1 MRLTVIMHYIC
12 SLAGLGGLQRLEIA
26 TKRQHVHFSVQTTA
40 GGRERTIEIVTN

>member
-1 MRLTVIMHYIC
+1 MYEAHSDYALYLLPC
-12 SLAGLGGLQRLEIA
+12 SPRRAAENA